1 MTREPDALAA
11 ALSAAL
17 RREQGDAD
25 AGEARA
31 REAFRAA
38 RAAEETAAPRTRRRD
53 DWRPAP
59 VRGRW
64 HASLR
69 TTAFGVAAAVLL
81 GGVAVAASG
90 TLDPAPPAPPTPA
103 PARETPETSEAPEA
117 PDIDRGAPAV
127 PTSVGGAADR
137 TGSEGADKTRG
148 ASQGKG
154 NGRDKGAPRGKGQGR
169 TEPESPSPSTSNDKD
184 KNRGERA
191 AENRV
196 RGLGMNGPAPK
207 GENP

>member
-17 RREQGDAD
+17 RREQGGAD

-38 RAAEETAAPRTRRRD
+38 RAAEETAARRTRRRD

-64 HASLR
+64 HVSLR
-69 TTAFGVAAAVLL
+69 TTAFGVAATVLL

-90 TLDPAPPAPPTPA
+90 TLDPAPPAPPRPA
-103 PARETPETSEAPEA
+103 PARETPETPATLEAPA
-117 PDIDRGAPAV
+117 TDRGAPAA
-127 PTSVGGAADR
+127 PTSVGEAAGR
-137 TGSEGADKTRG
+137 TWSEGADKTRG

-154 NGRDKGAPRGKGQGR
+154 NGRDKGAPHGKDQGR
-169 TEPESPSPSTSNDKD
+169 AKSKSPSTSKGSDENK
-184 KNRGERA
+184 GERA

-196 RGLGMNGPAPK
+196 RGLGVNSPAPK
-207 GENP
+207 GRNP